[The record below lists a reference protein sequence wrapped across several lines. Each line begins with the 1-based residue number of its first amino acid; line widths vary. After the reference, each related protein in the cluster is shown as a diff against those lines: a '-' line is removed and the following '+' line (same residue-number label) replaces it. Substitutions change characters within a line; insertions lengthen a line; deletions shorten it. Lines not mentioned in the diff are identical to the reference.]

1 MHTTSS
7 RCNRRVHARA
17 ARWAAAL
24 SLCLAASLAAAPP
37 AALGQEVQPTTG
49 IILEASPTSLSESA
63 TSVSF
68 TITARW
74 ATGTDISAR
83 TVSYTIAFPSGV
95 STSPTTLTGTVT
107 IPANQASASNNHT
120 SLTLSNL
127 DNNVIDSPPRSITI
141 SGSVSGI
148 AVDVHSDSVPI
159 VDDDNAVT
167 LALTAAGR
175 PLTGVAERSTT
186 QVTVTASLPS
196 TTTAPSASNSLTITV
211 GRSGDTARSGTDYR
225 ASPASFT
232 LTIPANSLSGAASFD
247 LTALDNIPAGGSK
260 TLSVSGAASSFIFTN
275 TPAIV
280 INDQPTSSS
289 VRPREPREPPPAAV
303 TRLRPSPPLS
313 ELLPGW
319 SACLGPALQ
328 AARFID
334 VVDWDSN
341 PAIRCA
347 RYYGITKGRTPT
359 LFAPAEP
366 VTRWQMALLMHRAAP
381 PAGVS
386 LPEATEDQ
394 GFTDLGTLSEEIMNA
409 INTVA
414 AIGIMPG
421 EDGIFN
427 PQGPVPRRSMAVIL
441 HEFLQAAILQP
452 DVRIAGG
459 AAPFADLGSLSAEER
474 LAVNRLSG
482 LDVIRGTAADAFSPN
497 EPVTRLQMVQFITR
511 ALAYTITRPAGT
523 TLQADRSTA
532 EGRSVELVVSVR
544 SEDFLPLPGVR
555 ADVFTSY
562 DAEGGFDDYGACLP
576 GLFFRL
582 AGSEVC
588 RIDQGDPTTD
598 QNGDLRVL
606 LETVRGGQGVWA
618 WTGENGEEVTHL
630 TRGGRTVFNV

>member
-1 MHTTSS
+1 MHS
-7 RCNRRVHARA
+7 RCNRRAHARA
-17 ARWAAAL
+17 ARWAVAL
-24 SLCLAASLAAAPP
+24 SLCLAAALAAAPP
-37 AALGQEVQPTTG
+37 AALGQGQEVQPTTG
-49 IILEASPTSLSESA
+49 IILEASPASLSESA
-63 TSVSF
+63 ASVSF

-74 ATGTDISAR
+74 ATGIDSTDR

-107 IPANQASASNNHT
+107 IPANQASASNNHA

-127 DNNVIDSPPRSITI
+127 DNNVIDSPARSITI
-141 SGSVSGI
+141 SGLTSGFT
-148 AVDVHSDSVPI
+148 DQVHSDSVPI
-159 VDDDNAVT
+159 VDDDNAVA

-175 PLTGVAERSTT
+175 PLTRVVEGSTT
-186 QVTVTASLPS
+186 RVTVTASLPS
-196 TTTAPSASNSLTITV
+196 TTTALTSSSSMTINV
-211 GRSGDTARSGTDYR
+211 GRSADTARPGSDYN
-225 ASPASFT
+225 ASPGAFT
-232 LTIPANSLSGAASFD
+232 LTIPANSLSGAAAFD
-247 LTALDNIPAGGSK
+247 LTALDNIPDGGSK
-260 TLSVSGAASSFIFTN
+260 TLSVSGAATSFTFTN
-275 TPAIV
+275 TPAVV
-280 INDQPTSSS
+280 INAAP
-289 VRPREPREPPPAAV
+289 RPVEPRVEPRVELPRPQLPAF
-303 TRLRPSPPLS
+303 RPSPPLS

-334 VVDWDSN
+334 VADWDSN

-366 VTRWQMALLMHRAAP
+366 VTRWQMALLMHRAAA
-381 PAGVS
+381 PAGVG

-421 EDGIFN
+421 EDGIFD

-482 LDVIRGTAADAFSPN
+482 LDVIRGTAADAFSPD

-544 SEDFLPLPGVR
+544 SEDFLPLPGAR

-562 DAEGGFDDYGACLP
+562 AGGGFDDYGACLP

-588 RIDQGDPTTD
+588 RIDQSDPATD
-598 QNGDLRVL
+598 RNGDLRVL

-618 WTGENGEEVTHL
+618 WTGEDGEEVTHL